1 MIEKI
6 KYLILEGSYEIRFIK
21 NFRRFQGL
29 PIKGFI
35 EPDTD
40 TILINSQ
47 LSDEEK
53 IITIIHEFLHE
64 IKPEWSEV
72 KVEKTSQEIFQT
84 LKPEDQNFFQKI
96 IITK

>member
-6 KYLILEGSYEIRFIK
+6 KYYILEGTYEIKFIK

-40 TILINSQ
+40 TILINDS
-47 LSDEEK
+47 LDEPEK
-53 IITIIHEFLHE
+53 IITIIHEFIHE
-64 IKPEWSEV
+64 IQPGWSEN
-72 KVEKTSQEIFQT
+72 KVEKTSQAIYKSM
-84 LKPEDQNFFQKI
+84 LPADKIFFQKI
-96 IITK
+96 IKK